1 METQTSAQVP
11 AVSVVVSACNP
22 GPLLR
27 VAIRSAL
34 AQTVREIEVIY
45 VDGAST
51 DGTAVGLGEI
61 ADPRLRVFRQTRNTG
76 VAGGYNE
83 AIQQARAPWVA
94 IMDADDLMHPRRL
107 ELQLAAL
114 AADPTL
120 DFISC
125 DLEMMDAAGVPLG
138 RAEFLHTPEEISRY
152 AAFNMPV
159 AHPGLVG
166 RREAFLRVPY
176 REEFRSAPDF
186 DVISR
191 LTEIYRMAALPIP
204 LYRWRR
210 HQGSTTFAQPENG
223 EAYSCMVRIATARRR
238 AGRDE
243 RLGELKELTAA
254 IVRDRVPRDRFFRR
268 YAAICAAENFHV
280 LACLHAALAQRHGG
294 GLPATARYV
303 ASLGR
308 ALVADP
314 SALRSALGAV
324 GKAPFWML
332 LKRAGLPAFP
342 RY

>member
-107 ELQLAAL
+107 ERQR
-114 AADPTL
+114 AADPPL
-120 DFISC
+120 DFIRC
-125 DLEMMDAAGVPLG
+125 ALEMLDAAGAPPG

-152 AAFNMPV
+152 ASFNMPV

-176 REEFRSAPDF
+176 REEFRCAPDN
-186 DVISR
+186 VISR
-191 LTEIYRMAALPIP
+191 LSEIYRMAALG
-204 LYRWRR
+204 R
-210 HQGSTTFAQPENG
+210 S
-223 EAYSCMVRIATARRR
+223 ARR
-238 AGRDE
+238 
-243 RLGELKELTAA
+243 
-254 IVRDRVPRDRFFRR
+254 
-268 YAAICAAENFHV
+268 
-280 LACLHAALAQRHGG
+280 
-294 GLPATARYV
+294 
-303 ASLGR
+303 
-308 ALVADP
+308 P
-314 SALRSALGAV
+314 SGCC
-324 GKAPFWML
+324 
-332 LKRAGLPAFP
+332 
-342 RY
+342 